1 MGWNFFARIGPRPA
15 EASDVLQN
23 ARMTLEPDA
32 QLMQLIERVAQRD
45 EAALKSLYE
54 LTSGK
59 LYGLAMR
66 VVRHNEWAEDA
77 LQDTFL
83 QIWRTAPDYRASLS
97 PPMAWLGLIVRSRAL
112 DLLRRRKAE
121 REHLTDEIDEAM
133 ADTLEGD
140 SPNPMDTSLA
150 SQQAWAL
157 HQCLGK
163 LENKQ
168 REVVSLAYLRDLS
181 HGELAAQLKLPL
193 GTVKT
198 WIRRGL
204 DQLRT
209 CLAHF
214 A

>member
-1 MGWNFFARIGPRPA
+1 MADIQDA
-15 EASDVLQN
+15 E
-23 ARMTLEPDA
+23 
-32 QLMQLIERVAQRD
+32 LMALIERVAAQD
-45 EAALKSLYE
+45 QTALKTLYG

-59 LYGLAMR
+59 LYGLALR
-66 VVRHNEWAEDA
+66 VVRSHEWAEDA

-83 QIWRTAPDYRASLS
+83 QVWRTAPDYRASLS
-97 PPMAWLGLIVRSRAL
+97 PPMAWLGLMVRSRSL
-112 DLLRRRKAE
+112 DLLRKRKTE

-133 ADTLEGD
+133 AETLEGD

-150 SQQAWAL
+150 SQQARAL
-157 HQCLGK
+157 QKCLSQ
-163 LENKQ
+163 LDNKQ

-181 HGELAAQLKLPL
+181 HGELAQQLKLPL

-209 CLAHF
+209 CMARF